1 MNAEGEIRPLRP
13 EEVPEAAALV
23 RESFATVAEE
33 FGITEENAPRF
44 TAFAVTAERLRWQ
57 MEQGRPMFAL
67 FAEGEMAG
75 YYSLDPGE
83 GDACELS
90 NLCVRPGYRHRGMGR
105 ALLEHA
111 VARARERGCA
121 RMTLGLVEE
130 NQRLRAWYEA
140 WGFSHIGCKKFSFF
154 PFTCGYMER
163 ALQLP

>member
-67 FAEGEMAG
+67 FAE
-75 YYSLDPGE
+75 DPGE
-83 GDACELS
+83 GDACELN

>member
-90 NLCVRPGYRHRGMGR
+90 NLCVRPGYRH
-105 ALLEHA
+105 
-111 VARARERGCA
+111 
-121 RMTLGLVEE
+121 
-130 NQRLRAWYEA
+130 
-140 WGFSHIGCKKFSFF
+140 
-154 PFTCGYMER
+154 
-163 ALQLP
+163 